1 MDKFLIPEG
10 ARDLL
15 LEECEVKEMLVSKAS
30 NLLKRFGYEEVITP
44 TIEFYKTFNNE
55 DNGFDEEDIYKFFD
69 NKGRIL
75 VLRPDMT
82 VPISRVV
89 STKFKDRQLPIR
101 IRYTSNVFRV
111 NESFGGKRNEYTDCG
126 VELIGFDEKQGD
138 LEILVTAL
146 ELLTKLKVKD
156 FKLEIGNINLFKES
170 TRDLNLSKDE
180 KKYLGELVEK
190 KSLKSLE
197 DYLEGLNLKKSQKK
211 FFLKLPWLFGDK
223 DVLESCRELAFNDG
237 IRDSIDKLKDTYDV
251 LDSLGYGE
259 LISFD
264 LGMAPRLNYYTG
276 IIFRG
281 YVSGVGTAVLS
292 GGRYDN
298 LLKNF
303 GEDLKAIGFSLNMDL
318 LIGNTESQI
327 DDRSVYKIYYNEQ
340 YIVQAFNEA
349 KYLREQNYVVK
360 LIPDNSIK
368 DMKIEEEGAI

>member
-89 STKFKDRQLPIR
+89 STKFKDRQLPLR

-111 NESFGGKRNEYTDCG
+111 NESLGGKRNEYTDCG

>member
-10 ARDLL
+10 ERDLIS
-15 LEECEVKEMLVSKAS
+15 EECEVKEMLISKAS

-55 DNGFDEEDIYKFFD
+55 DSGFDEEDIYKFFD

-89 STKFKDRQLPIR
+89 STKFKDRELPLR

-111 NESFGGKRNEYTDCG
+111 NESLGGKRNEYTDCG

-197 DYLEGLNLKKSQKK
+197 DYLERLNLKKNQKK

-223 DVLESCRELAFNDG
+223 DVLENCRELAFNDG
-237 IRDSIDKLKDTYDV
+237 IRNSIDKLKDTYDV

-281 YVSGVGTAVLS
+281 YVSGIGKAVLS

-298 LLKNF
+298 LMKNF
-303 GEDLKAIGFSLNMDL
+303 GVDLKAIGFSLNMDL
-318 LIGNTESQI
+318 LIGNTESKI
-327 DDRSVYKIYYNEQ
+327 DNKAIYNIYYNEE

-360 LIPDNSIK
+360 LIPDNDIK
-368 DMKIEEEGAI
+368 DMKIKEEGAI

>member
-368 DMKIEEEGAI
+368 DMKIEEKGAI

>member
-10 ARDLL
+10 ERDLIS
-15 LEECEVKEMLVSKAS
+15 EECEVKEMLISKAS

-55 DNGFDEEDIYKFFD
+55 DSGFDEEDIYKFFD

-89 STKFKDRQLPIR
+89 STKFKDRELPLR

-111 NESFGGKRNEYTDCG
+111 NESLGGKRNEYTDCG

-197 DYLEGLNLKKSQKK
+197 DYLERLNLKKNQK
-211 FFLKLPWLFGDK
+211 
-223 DVLESCRELAFNDG
+223 
-237 IRDSIDKLKDTYDV
+237 
-251 LDSLGYGE
+251 
-259 LISFD
+259 
-264 LGMAPRLNYYTG
+264 
-276 IIFRG
+276 
-281 YVSGVGTAVLS
+281 
-292 GGRYDN
+292 
-298 LLKNF
+298 
-303 GEDLKAIGFSLNMDL
+303 
-318 LIGNTESQI
+318 
-327 DDRSVYKIYYNEQ
+327 
-340 YIVQAFNEA
+340 
-349 KYLREQNYVVK
+349 
-360 LIPDNSIK
+360 NSS
-368 DMKIEEEGAI
+368 